1 MQQSSLV
8 FACQNLRD
16 PEALSGSSM
25 RRRRRGGAAAPGR
38 SNRRG
43 DELGREATP
52 GVTACTS
59 RGPCE
64 SGFTARVVDERPG
77 ATYEGRMHEA
87 TADAH
92 ARRQRLPRH
101 DLLDLFVR
109 REDLGATS
117 TAEENK
123 P

>member
-16 PEALSGSSM
+16 PDALSGSST
-25 RRRRRGGAAAPGR
+25 RRGGEAALGR
-38 SNRRG
+38 PNRRS
-43 DELGREATP
+43 DELGRETTP
-52 GVTACTS
+52 GVMACTS

-64 SGFTARVVDERPG
+64 SGFTARVVDEPPG
-77 ATYEGRMHEA
+77 ATYDGCMDEA

-92 ARRQRLPRH
+92 GREHGRRQRLPH
-101 DLLDLFVR
+101 YDLFVR
-109 REDLGATS
+109 HEDLGATS